1 MYMSVFLF
9 MMLERL
15 LAGCF
20 MICFER
26 RPIMNRSV
34 KNGPYRLYF
43 SYQLV
48 FLDVRPTYTSTTFG
62 KWLATTTVSI
72 LDISFLQIFE
82 CEYWF
87 FTYYHYYLQMFLRI
101 SNLTTIWKKSL
112 KRYVSVF
119 ILFMSFGLMSK
130 TIIMFFYH
138 LI

>member
-43 SYQLV
+43 SYKLV
-48 FLDVRPTYTSTTFG
+48 FLDGRPTYTSTTFG

-82 CEYWF
+82 CEYLF